1 MRFLVFQHIAAEGP
15 GAFCPMMKAAG
26 ISWDVVELDEGE
38 QIPPLEPYHALIA
51 MGGPMDV
58 WEEEEHPW
66 LVSEKDALR
75 HWVNGLERPY
85 LGVCLGH
92 QLLADALGGRC
103 RKMPA
108 PDVGI
113 TDLTITETGQ
123 CDPLFSRLDASL
135 PMLQWHGVEVSELP
149 TGAQTL
155 ARSSACA
162 VEAFRYG
169 RNAYGIQ
176 GHAEVTPATVDE
188 WARIPAYARALER
201 TLGPDAVP
209 SFKANCAASMPSFAR
224 TAESVFQGFLGLVRQ
239 A

>member
-38 QIPPLEPYHALIA
+38 QIPPLGAYHALIA

-58 WEEEEHPW
+58 WEEDEHPW
-66 LVSEKDALR
+66 LVAEKEALR
-75 HWVNGLERPY
+75 HWVTELERPY

-103 RKMPA
+103 QRMTA

-113 TDLTITETGQ
+113 TELSLTDEGER
-123 CDPLFSRLDASL
+123 DPLFSGLDTSL
-135 PMLQWHGVEVSELP
+135 PMLQWHGVEVSKL
-149 TGAQTL
+149 TAGGRTL

-162 VEAFRYG
+162 VEVFRCG
-169 RNAYGIQ
+169 QNAYGIQ

-188 WARIPAYARALER
+188 WAQIPAYAQALER
-201 TLGPDAVP
+201 TLGSDAVP
-209 SFKANCAASMPSFAR
+209 AFKASCAAAMPSFTR
-224 TAESVFQGFLGLVRQ
+224 TANSVFLGFLDLVRST
-239 A
+239 